1 VADYHAM
8 KTGNTSPPVVY
19 DMTDLEGPVASVTFS
34 MRKPGTA
41 TIKVDSAA
49 ATFLEVSST
58 SMRAFYDWAEEDVD
72 EEGTFFRMT
81 GTSSLSSPPASIRLS
96 DQGAPAVVDWS
107 AC

>member
-1 VADYHAM
+1 M

-72 EEGTFFRMT
+72 EEGTFFAEFDVLYED
-81 GTSSLSSPPASIRLS
+81 GTTTSYPNDGHLF
-96 DQGAPAVVDWS
+96 VVFTPSVD
-107 AC
+107 